1 MINLENNAKL
11 VMGIMGSIAAIAF
24 GTAIALHCE
33 DKKAAEENHQAR
45 LKRTKHYVDMC
56 QTILS
61 METPDWWNMKPH
73 ERASMLNTDVQE
85 FIEAISERITET
97 EVKRLT
103 KEIGE
108 YVDMKSLQKKPKA
121 E

>member
-1 MINLENNAKL
+1 MLNLESNAKL
-11 VMGIMGSIAAIAF
+11 LMGIMGGIATIAF
-24 GTAIALHCE
+24 GTAIALHCKE
-33 DKKAAEENHQAR
+33 KRAAESNHQAR

-56 QTILS
+56 QTILA
-61 METPDWWNMKPH
+61 MEKPDWWDMKPH

-85 FIEAISERITET
+85 FIEAISEHITET
-97 EVKRLT
+97 EVKRLE